1 MGGFKLAKILI
12 VDDEENIRML
22 MKEELEE
29 AGFEVLTVAN
39 AKSALEK
46 LSSEP
51 DIDIV
56 CTDIE
61 MPDVN
66 GLALASEIRKKYPNK
81 KIIFLTAYSH
91 YKSEMASWAG
101 DAYVVKSMD
110 LTEIKDTIE
119 NLLKIQ

>member
-1 MGGFKLAKILI
+1 LSKVLI
-12 VDDEENIRML
+12 VDDEENIRTL
-22 MKEELEE
+22 IKEELEE
-29 AGFEVLTVAN
+29 AGYEVTTASN
-39 AKSALEK
+39 AKDALET
-46 LSSEP
+46 LENDQ
-51 DIDIV
+51 DIDII

-66 GLALASEIRKKYPNK
+66 GLELASEIRKRYPNK

-91 YKSEMASWAG
+91 YKSEMASWAA